1 MSVELLNLYEK
12 ATLPLHFTG
21 LDRHL
26 LEHYCNKHIDDLGKA
41 ILPMKDLVRIFNVS
55 DKSLLR
61 SRKRLIEAGALTQV
75 TKGFPTQASEFS
87 VNREFLIAHQQVTE
101 GLPVSRN
108 KSPQG
113 NRQVAPQYPTGNATV
128 TNASPTSNPIQEYK
142 NTKQQVSSDFVIMF
156 NNFISKE
163 LQTTKQFKADPKLVI
178 LLDSLKAKGFSF
190 KAIASALEAIGQ
202 PTIDNP
208 KVFALKRLETLLE
221 AQPDWNMTDNKP
233 PHCGECDPVTR
244 KLPERYEIRSN
255 PPGLRVSE
263 CYRCNPYG
271 MRHERL

>member
-1 MSVELLNLYEK
+1 MCVEILNLYEK

-113 NRQVAPQYPTGNATV
+113 NRQVTTQHPTGNATV

-142 NTKQQVSSDFVIMF
+142 NTKQQVSSDFVILF
-156 NNFISKE
+156 NNFITKE
-163 LQTTKQFKADPKLVI
+163 LQTTKQFKADPKLVT

-208 KVFALKRLETLLE
+208 KAFALKRLETLLE

-233 PHCGECDPVTR
+233 PYCGECDPETR
-244 KLPERYEIRSN
+244 QVNYRYEIPSN
-255 PPGLRVSE
+255 PRGQTVNE
-263 CYRCNPYG
+263 CPKCNPYAL
-271 MRHERL
+271 RRLSA

>member
-26 LEHYCNKHIDDLGKA
+26 LEHYCNKHIEDLGKA

-61 SRKRLIEAGALTQV
+61 SRKRLTEAGALTQV
-75 TKGFPTQASEFS
+75 TKGFPSQASEFS
-87 VNREFLIAHQQVTE
+87 VNKEFLIAHQQVTE

-108 KSPQG
+108 KSQQG
-113 NRQVAPQYPTGNATV
+113 NRQVAPQHPTGNATV

-163 LQTTKQFKADPKLVI
+163 LQRTKQFKADPKLVI

-190 KAIASALEAIGQ
+190 KAIASALEAIGK

-208 KVFALKRLETLLE
+208 KAFALRRLETLLE
-221 AQPDWNMTDNKP
+221 AQPDWNMSDKKP
-233 PHCGECDPVTR
+233 PHCGECDPETR
-244 KLPERYEIRSN
+244 KLPYRYEVASN
-255 PPGLRVSE
+255 PPGATSDQ
-263 CYRCNPYG
+263 CPKCNPYAIQ
-271 MRHERL
+271 RKSA

>member
-1 MSVELLNLYEK
+1 MSAELLRLYEK

-26 LEHYCNKHIDDLGKA
+26 LEHYCNKHIDELGKA
-41 ILPMKDLVRIFNVS
+41 ILPMRDLVRIFNVA

-61 SRKRLIEAGALTQV
+61 SRRRLIEAGALIQV
-75 TKGFPTQASEFS
+75 TKGYPDQASEFTVS
-87 VNREFLIAHQQVTE
+87 REFFLAHTQVTDQ
-101 GLPVSRN
+101 LPVSRN
-108 KSPQG
+108 KSPLR
-113 NRQVAPQYPTGNATV
+113 NRQVAPQYPTGNNSV

-142 NTKQQVSSDFVIMF
+142 NTKQQVSSDYVIMF

-178 LLDSLKAKGFSF
+178 LLDSLKDKGFSF
-190 KAIASALEAIGQ
+190 KAIASAIEAIGQ

-208 KVFALKRLETLLE
+208 KAFALKRLETLLE

-233 PHCGECDPVTR
+233 PYCGECDPDTR
-244 KLPERYEIRSN
+244 QVNYRYEIPSN
-255 PPGLRVSE
+255 PRGQTVNE
-263 CYRCNPYG
+263 CPKCNPYAL
-271 MRHERL
+271 RRLSA

>member
-75 TKGFPTQASEFS
+75 TKGFPSQASEFS

-101 GLPVSRN
+101 QLPVSRN
-108 KSPQG
+108 KSPLRNQ
-113 NRQVAPQYPTGNATV
+113 QVTPEKPTGNGTV

-142 NTKQQVSSDFVIMF
+142 NTKLQVSSDYVVRF
-156 NNFISKE
+156 NSLITQKVSAP
-163 LQTTKQFKADPKLVI
+163 KQFKADPRIVSV
-178 LLDSLKAKGFSF
+178 LDSLKAKGFSF
-190 KAIASALEAIGQ
+190 NAIASAVEAIGEVG
-202 PTIDNP
+202 IDNP
-208 KVFALKRLETLLE
+208 KVFAYRRLEALLTV
-221 AQPDWNMTDNKP
+221 QPDWNMTDNKP

-244 KLPERYEIRSN
+244 QVDYRYEIPSN
-255 PPGLRVSE
+255 PRGATVNE
-263 CYRCNPYG
+263 CPKCNPYAL
-271 MRHERL
+271 RRLSA

>member
-1 MSVELLNLYEK
+1 VSVELLNLYEK

-75 TKGFPTQASEFS
+75 TKGFPNQASEFS
-87 VNREFLIAHQQVTE
+87 VSRHFLIAHQQVTDE
-101 GLPVSRN
+101 LPVSRN
-108 KSPQG
+108 KSPQR
-113 NRQVAPQYPTGNATV
+113 NRQVASQHPTGDASV
-128 TNASPTSNPIQEYK
+128 TNASPSSNPIQEYK
-142 NTKQQVSSDFVIMF
+142 NTKQQVCSDYVIMF
-156 NNFISKE
+156 NNFISNE
-163 LQTTKQFKADPKLVI
+163 LPPTKQFKADPKLVI
-178 LLDSLKAKGFSF
+178 VLDSLSAKGFSF

-208 KVFALKRLETLLE
+208 KMFALKRLQTLLE

-233 PHCGECDPVTR
+233 PYCGECDPETR
-244 KLPERYEIRSN
+244 QVNYRYEIPST
-255 PPGLRVSE
+255 PQGLTVNE
-263 CYRCNPYG
+263 CPKCNPYAL
-271 MRHERL
+271 RRLSA